1 MGRATH
7 QSNRSN
13 RMRIQVA
20 AIQARCILWGLR
32 SLSLPAQRRRPS
44 PRGLFISL
52 RQRGMAGAL
61 FFFHV
66 KLDTAKGAVSSYHE
80 KKNRLLGRFVPSYCV
95 SLSG

>member
-7 QSNRSN
+7 QANRSN

-61 FFFHV
+61 IFFYV
-66 KLDTAKGAVSSYHE
+66 KLDTADRGPCQVIM
-80 KKNRLLGRFVPSYCV
+80 KKKIGCWADLT
-95 SLSG
+95 